1 MAVCL
6 HGHSTFSKLDAYGL
20 PEQIVQRAKELGLKA
35 VSITDHGNTSAHPKL
50 EMACDKYGMK
60 PIYGVELYL
69 NTKEQKKNHVTVL
82 AKNLKGYENLLHLS
96 SLAYQD
102 GYFYYMPCV
111 DLEDVYKYQ
120 EDLIILTGCM
130 SGKASRHILDDRL
143 DEAMEVL
150 IEMKENIEHLFV
162 EIQPFDLEESRKINK
177 VLIRMAKQLELPIV
191 ATNDCHFVRPED
203 CELQHFLSMTRRK
216 KNYLEMPNMLSR
228 QCALA
233 SQEQFVEWMQEYKDY
248 YPEWMQCIEN
258 QDLIADMIEHFELPK
273 AKNVQISDEPEDVR
287 YEKLVEECRIGWRK
301 RKFDKK
307 DKRYYDQLMYELKII
322 RDKGYIDYFLVVS
335 DCIRWAK
342 ANNILVGPARG
353 SAGASLVAWFTGIT
367 EIDPIRFNLL
377 FERFLDPSRNDPPDI
392 DIDFQNDRRDEVKQ
406 YLRDRYGADK
416 VANVAGYTLYH
427 DKGLL
432 DDIGRNYCVPKYVIN
447 QAKNN
452 LKSEGGAYSLEE
464 VLESLREA
472 YPQIPENMQRML
484 GQLRGFTVH
493 AGGVIVSTMPLAKT
507 TTMMGDTIALD
518 KRDAEYMNLLKI
530 DALSLTTLRVIALA
544 LEKIGMTVEELY
556 NVDLYN
562 PEVLKGFQ
570 EGKLQGIFQYSG
582 VSTAKVCID
591 ALKDYDMDTADLHQ
605 VLNTVIDVNTL
616 SRPASMNNGSTSR
629 YIRYDSDAIHPILER
644 HTKDTRGQI
653 IYQEQIMRVLRDAG
667 ISWKDITQ
675 VRKII
680 QGKGKK
686 EELPRIRQAFIDH
699 LVNDGTDVKLA
710 EQVWD
715 RLGDEGAYGF
725 NVAHCVAYTLV
736 AYFTMYLMK
745 FHREEFYWA
754 NLVDD
759 PENEDLLRQYVM
771 TGGRVLP
778 VKFGK
783 SKAHW
788 SIQDGCLRAGY
799 VTVKGIGEKSALK
812 LEQMTD
818 DSKLAAGVRKK
829 LEEAEAFTPE
839 TELDDYLKLRQLE
852 QMAKTVKFRQTVEE
866 VTKER
871 DFTTVKMVGKIGE
884 IHFKNLK
891 EYYDDKGYDWDE
903 VEIPD
908 HQVYVNFR
916 LVDESGDIVC
926 TIDRHTY
933 GSDPTLQDI
942 LGDLKGNEVFRVI
955 GNFNKNK
962 GKISKARLELLG
974 QI

>member
-20 PEQIVQRAKELGLKA
+20 PDQIVQRAKELRLKA
-35 VSITDHGNTSAHPKL
+35 VCITDHGNTSAHPKL
-50 EMACDKYGMK
+50 EMACNQYGIK
-60 PIYGVELYL
+60 PLYGVELYL
-69 NTKEQKKNHVTVL
+69 NTKEKRKNHITVI
-82 AKNLKGYENLLHLS
+82 AKTLKGYENLLHLS
-96 SLAYQD
+96 SLAYQE

-130 SGKASRHILDDRL
+130 SGKASRMILN
-143 DEAMEVL
+143 DEL
-150 IEMKENIEHLFV
+150 IEAQNVLEEMKQNIDNLFV

-177 VLIRMAKQLELPIV
+177 VLIRMAKQLGLPIV

-216 KNYLEMPNMLSR
+216 KNYIDMPNMLSR
-228 QCALA
+228 RCALA
-233 SQEQFVEWMQEYKDY
+233 SEEQFVEWMQEYTEY
-248 YPEWMQCIEN
+248 YPEWRQCIEN
-258 QDLIADMIEHFELPK
+258 QDLIADMVEHFELPK
-273 AKNVQISDEPEDVR
+273 AKNVQISDEPEEVR
-287 YEKLVEECRIGWRK
+287 YEKLVQECRIGWKK
-301 RKFDKK
+301 RKFDKT
-307 DKRYYDQLMYELKII
+307 DKRYLDQLMYELKII

-432 DDIGRNYCVPKYVIN
+432 DDIGRNYCVPKYVIT

-472 YPQIPENMQRML
+472 YPQIPEHMERML

-562 PEVLKGFQ
+562 PEVLRGFQ

-582 VSTAKVCID
+582 VSTAKVCVD
-591 ALKDYDMDTADLHQ
+591 ALKNYDMDTADPHE
-605 VLNTVIDVNTL
+605 VLNTIIDVNTL

-653 IYQEQIMRVLRDAG
+653 IYQEQIMRVLRDAD

-686 EELPRIRQAFIDH
+686 EELPRIRQSFIDH
-699 LVNDGTDVKLA
+699 LVADGTEVKLA

-818 DSKLAAGVRKK
+818 PSKLAAGVRKK
-829 LEEAEAFTPE
+829 LEDAGAFEPE

-852 QMAKTVKFRQTVEE
+852 QVAKTVKFRQTIEE
-866 VTKER
+866 VNKER
-871 DFTTVKMVGKIGE
+871 DYSTVKMVGKIGE

-916 LVDESGDIVC
+916 LVDETGDIVC

-933 GSDPTLQDI
+933 GSDPTLQDV
-942 LGDLKGNEVFRVI
+942 LANLEGNEIFRVI

-962 GKISKARLELLG
+962 GKINKARIELLSR
-974 QI
+974 I